1 MTANINA
8 DFEENAGGVVLFGQ
22 TLSARTLGIA
32 LGIVGI
38 GLAGYMFVNYVQ
50 PVWTAIDTTKAG
62 IETKKTSITTKDAE
76 IKQKAD
82 LPQKLAAAKERIST
96 VLTLL
101 PNKDSIDTLLIDLN
115 KLIKTENI
123 SPVQVSGELL
133 ESFSPSPPSEVVPQG
148 QYRTQTLNIQFAS
161 GYSDLITIL
170 RNLEA
175 LRTLV
180 VVQDLQL
187 TKRQSVTLRN
197 PGNLT
202 PEQQRV
208 QIESLPPVLST
219 TFKLVTYIPLSEAEI
234 KALAAAAPAPQ

>member
-1 MTANINA
+1 MTANIGA
-8 DFEENAGGVVLFGQ
+8 DFEENTGGVVLFGQ
-22 TLSARTLGIA
+22 TISTRTLGIA

-38 GLAGYMFVNYVQ
+38 GIAGYIFVNHVQ
-50 PVWTAIDTTKAG
+50 PVWTTIDSTRSG
-62 IETKKTSITTKDAE
+62 IEAKKTSISAKDTE
-76 IKQKAD
+76 IKAKAD
-82 LPQKLAAAKERIST
+82 LPQKLATAKERLET
-96 VLTLL
+96 VLSLL
-101 PNKDSIDTLLIDLN
+101 PNQDTIDTLLIDLN

-133 ESFSPSPPSEVVPQG
+133 ESFSPSAPSAVIPQG

-161 GYSDLITIL
+161 GYADLITIL
-170 RNLEA
+170 RNLES
-175 LRTLV
+175 LRTLL

-187 TKRQSVTLRN
+187 TRRESVTLRN

-202 PEQQRV
+202 PEQQRA

-219 TFKLVTYIPLSEAEI
+219 TFKIVTYVPLSEDEI